1 MLKSKSSPFVLLG
14 FGGISVLAGAPCCG
28 GGWATAAFGKALALA
43 TGTTL
48 ALGGC
53 AAAGTGM
60 GGTITSPVV
69 VERSGAAQT
78 RHLHAVGLL
87 CPTLHFV
94 QNEAI
99 GVVVGGGRVA
109 GAAEAR

>member
-1 MLKSKSSPFVLLG
+1 M
-14 FGGISVLAGAPCCG
+14 
-28 GGWATAAFGKALALA
+28 ALALA
-43 TGTTL
+43 TGATL
-48 ALGGC
+48 GLGC
-53 AAAGTGM
+53 AAGAGM

-78 RHLHAVGLL
+78 RHRHALGLL

>member
-1 MLKSKSSPFVLLG
+1 MLKLESSPFVLLG
-14 FGGISVLAGAPCCG
+14 FGGGSVLAGASCCVG
-28 GGWATAAFGKALALA
+28 SATAAFGMALALA

-48 ALGGC
+48 GC
-53 AAAGTGM
+53 AAGAGM

-99 GVVVGGGRVA
+99 GVAWGGGGRVA
-109 GAAEAR
+109 GAAFAAR